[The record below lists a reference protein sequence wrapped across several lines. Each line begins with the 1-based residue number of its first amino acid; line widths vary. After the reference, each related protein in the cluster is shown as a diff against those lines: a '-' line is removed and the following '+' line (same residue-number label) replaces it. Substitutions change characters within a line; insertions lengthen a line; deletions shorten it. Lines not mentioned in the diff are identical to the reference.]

1 MPSRF
6 KEVLILVTLIII
18 IIKMAA
24 TAPVVAD
31 PESEPYI
38 IPWALL
44 FGPAKALKQM
54 HQLIVNLVTI
64 FTGR

>member
-18 IIKMAA
+18 IKMAA

-31 PESEPYI
+31 PEPEPYI
-38 IPWALL
+38 IPWTLL